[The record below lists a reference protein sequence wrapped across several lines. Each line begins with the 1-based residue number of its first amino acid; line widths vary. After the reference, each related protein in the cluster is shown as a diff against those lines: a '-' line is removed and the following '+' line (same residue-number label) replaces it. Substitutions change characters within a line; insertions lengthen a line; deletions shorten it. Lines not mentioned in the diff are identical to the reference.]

1 MKLYFLPFF
10 ATVISVAESSLRANV
25 FADKAERE
33 LGQLD
38 DRMAVLMSDAD
49 EGEGRRLCDKKCRR
63 KKRRERRNKNK
74 GDDDDDD
81 DDDDDGG
88 DSSGGKRLQ
97 LYCGTW
103 NLCAF
108 ACLTY
113 FRIFIYFF

>member
-25 FADKAERE
+25 FADEGERD
-33 LGQLD
+33 LAALD

-49 EGEGRRLCDKKCRR
+49 EGEGRRLCDRKCRR
-63 KKRRERRNKNK
+63 KKRRKRRNKDK

-97 LYCGTW
+97 LYCGK
-103 NLCAF
+103 
-108 ACLTY
+108 
-113 FRIFIYFF
+113 

>member
-25 FADKAERE
+25 FADEAERE

-38 DRMAVLMSDAD
+38 DRLAVLMSDAD

-63 KKRRERRNKNK
+63 KNK

-81 DDDDDGG
+81 DDG

-97 LYCGTW
+97 LYCGE
-103 NLCAF
+103 
-108 ACLTY
+108 
-113 FRIFIYFF
+113 